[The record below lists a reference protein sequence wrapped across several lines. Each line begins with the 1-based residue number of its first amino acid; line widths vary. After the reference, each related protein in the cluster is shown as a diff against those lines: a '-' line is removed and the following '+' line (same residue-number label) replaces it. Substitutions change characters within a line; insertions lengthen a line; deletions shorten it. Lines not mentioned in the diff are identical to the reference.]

1 MTIIKKN
8 VKKLILEGREE
19 GKTSLK
25 RWNLKENQM
34 RIKTKKRNYII
45 NKKTKFL
52 NNRKESEK
60 RKKVA
65 DKLLLIKVK
74 RHISNQKK

>member
-1 MTIIKKN
+1 
-8 VKKLILEGREE
+8 
-19 GKTSLK
+19 
-25 RWNLKENQM
+25 M